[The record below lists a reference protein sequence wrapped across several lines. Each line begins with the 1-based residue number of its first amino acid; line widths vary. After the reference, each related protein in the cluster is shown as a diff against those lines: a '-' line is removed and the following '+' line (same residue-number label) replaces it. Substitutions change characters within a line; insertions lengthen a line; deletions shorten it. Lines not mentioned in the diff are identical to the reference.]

1 MDYVQ
6 AVSRVDREGGNG
18 SWRFSIHPWAET
30 DQIDLEAWRAS
41 VDASSNTQRIRLFLN
56 THTANTHT
64 RDKTTRNKVGRERE
78 RKKFCQYWTPLIMID
93 GKTLTFL
100 GQNSRL
106 AAPGPKEGEPW
117 GSSVLSKKSGTP
129 KTFENAKRTK
139 SEFYYSWLSSSL
151 IF

>member
-6 AVSRVDREGGNG
+6 AISRVDREGGNG

-64 RDKTTRNKVGRERE
+64 RDITTRNKVRRERE
-78 RKKFCQYWTPLIMID
+78 
-93 GKTLTFL
+93 
-100 GQNSRL
+100 
-106 AAPGPKEGEPW
+106 KE
-117 GSSVLSKKSGTP
+117 VLSIL
-129 KTFENAKRTK
+129 NAIDYDWWKNTDFSRTK
-139 SEFYYSWLSSSL
+139 FQIGRSWTKRGRTLRL
-151 IF
+151 FCAIKKERHTQNLWKCKKNKIRVLLQLT